1 MYAKGQGVPKDFVL
15 AYMLSNLG
23 TTGGSEH
30 GRNVREIIIKSM
42 TPRQIE
48 EAQALTR
55 NWKVGTPLPTKSK
68 TGQR

>member
-1 MYAKGQGVPKDFVL
+1 MLFNLSATAGHENGSKG
-15 AYMLSNLG
+15 
-23 TTGGSEH
+23 
-30 GRNVREIIIKSM
+30 REIVTTDM

-48 EAQALTR
+48 EAQTLTR